1 MGTEHP
7 NIVPYQSF
15 HAKDRPFILAA
26 GNDRLFARTCAV
38 VGHPEWADDPRFATN
53 ESRVVHR
60 DELIPLLEDAFA
72 LRGMQDWLALLE
84 GAAVPCAPIMTMDEV
99 FASPDGAGLIQQV
112 DDPVRG
118 LLRLVANP
126 IRFDGETPVTR
137 LSPPLLGEHDTEV
150 RREIEERPEP

>member
-1 MGTEHP
+1 
-7 NIVPYQSF
+7 
-15 HAKDRPFILAA
+15 
-26 GNDRLFARTCAV
+26 
-38 VGHPEWADDPRFATN
+38 
-53 ESRVVHR
+53 VVHR

-72 LRGMQDWLALLE
+72 LRGVQDWLALLE